1 MAKHQIH
8 VIGMGLDGVAGLS
21 PTARSQLEAATC
33 IAGGDRYLQLCR
45 ESLDLSQVQT
55 IPIAGDMEAWLEKVE
70 ASSNCESLVVLAS
83 GDPLFFGI
91 GRLLRKRFDPD
102 TLVFHPHV
110 SSIQLAFSR
119 LRLPW
124 QSATVISVHGR
135 IADNLDKPLQQ
146 GKSPIAI
153 LTDGTYTPGAIAKT
167 ILDLRPPVQYKI
179 WVCSELGSPSEQVVG
194 MLPEAAVDATFPQPN
209 VVILEAVATPNQNG
223 SPPLLGIPD
232 SDLHTFTDRPGLM
245 TKQEIRV
252 LSLAMLRLQPS
263 QVVWDIGSGSGSIAV
278 EIARLLPD
286 ARVYAIEKTAAGVD
300 TIAKNRDRF
309 HLTNLEIVH
318 GCAPEILANL
328 PVPQRIMVGGGGR
341 QLPAILEVA
350 TTAIAPGGV
359 LVGNFAT
366 IEAYNSAQSYL
377 IERNWQVQS
386 IQANISRSVA
396 LKESTRFVPLNPVMI
411 LQGICPKS

>member
-1 MAKHQIH
+1 M
-8 VIGMGLDGVAGLS
+8 
-21 PTARSQLEAATC
+21 
-33 IAGGDRYLQLCR
+33 
-45 ESLDLSQVQT
+45 
-55 IPIAGDMEAWLEKVE
+55 
-70 ASSNCESLVVLAS
+70 VLAS

>member
-1 MAKHQIH
+1 MAKPQIH

-21 PTARSQLEAATC
+21 ATARSQLEAATC
-33 IAGGDRYLQLCR
+33 IAGSDRYLQLCS
-45 ESLDLSQVQT
+45 EHIDLSQVQT
-55 IPIAGDMEAWLEKVE
+55 IPIAGDMEAWLQKVE
-70 ASSNCESLVVLAS
+70 ACSGDSLVILAS

-91 GRLLRKRFDPD
+91 GRLLQERFDPE

-110 SSIQLAFSR
+110 SSVQLAFSR

-135 IADNLDKPLQQ
+135 MAENLDKPLQQ

-153 LTDGTYTPGAIAKT
+153 LTDGTYTPSAIAKT

-179 WVCSELGSPSEQVVG
+179 WVCSELGSPSEQVAG
-194 MLPEAAVDATFPQPN
+194 MFPEAAVEATFPQPN
-209 VVILEAVATPNQNG
+209 VVVLEAIATPNQRWG
-223 SPPLLGIPD
+223 TPLLGIPD
-232 SDLHTFTDRPGLM
+232 GDLHTFTDRPGLM
-245 TKQEIRV
+245 TKQEVRV

-286 ARVYAIEKTAAGVD
+286 ARVYAIEKTTAGVD

-309 HLTNLEIVH
+309 HITNLEIVR
-318 GCAPEILANL
+318 GCAPEVLANL
-328 PVPQRIMVGGGGR
+328 PVPHRIMVGGGGR
-341 QLPAILEVA
+341 QLPAILEAA
-350 TTAIAPGGV
+350 TNAIAPGGV

-366 IEAYNSAQSYL
+366 IEAYSSAQTYL
-377 IERNWQVQS
+377 TEKNWQVQS

-411 LQGICPKS
+411 LQGICPES